1 MNMIL
6 VILVKPIL
14 FRENIACFHFFL
26 YLAIVKDVYLK
37 KSANTM
43 LKSESL
49 IHLINNLTKQEKK
62 EFSLYISN
70 KPEKDYIFLFRL
82 IDDKKVSD
90 PEELKMSF
98 LAAKP
103 TSSFNTVVIYL
114 FDLLI
119 DILTRLRTEQ
129 DSYYLL
135 FNELLHARV
144 LYEKSMYQECFQ
156 VLKKVK
162 EKAVYY
168 ENHFALLVAQRLELN
183 YLLTLDFEDMDE
195 QKLLNKQ
202 YKMNNTLKSIRQL
215 NEQSSLYELLKY
227 RMINRGAS
235 RSLEETQKLDD
246 LVTSEISIVASAGVE
261 NFEIKKN
268 HQLFQANYFITV
280 GDYKAAFNSFVEL
293 NKLFE
298 ENSHLWNNPPVY
310 YLMTVE
316 GMLESLR
323 IMHNY
328 EGMNYFIEK
337 LTKLSSPSSSFQLNV
352 TYVIFIYRLFSFIDA
367 GDFDKAGIWIA
378 EHQASLIDKMLLL
391 KEQQQAEMSLY
402 IALIHLGNGEYRKA
416 RKRLSATIGRGHLYS
431 LPLFRTIRIVNVM
444 IHYEL
449 GDVDYIQS
457 EIRSIKREMSKNKGY
472 NLKVESFLLKFL
484 NYSFADTNRKRR
496 AEIWES
502 MAEEVHALYADKY
515 ETQILRKFDFV
526 AWVEAKIF
534 EVPLSDILKREHAS
548 KSKWQHRNRMNEDV
562 QILF

>member
-1 MNMIL
+1 MIMIL
-6 VILVKPIL
+6 VILIKPIL

-82 IDDKKVSD
+82 IDDKKISD

-103 TSSFNTVVIYL
+103 ASSFNTVVIYL

-367 GDFDKAGIWIA
+367 GDFDKAGMWIA

-484 NYSFADTNRKRR
+484 NYSFADTNRKKR

-548 KSKWQHRNRMNEDV
+548 KSKWQHK
-562 QILF
+562 

>member
-293 NKLFE
+293 NKLFK

-352 TYVIFIYRLFSFIDA
+352 MYVIFIYRLFSFIDA

-484 NYSFADTNRKRR
+484 NYSFADTNRKKR

-548 KSKWQHRNRMNEDV
+548 KSKWQHR
-562 QILF
+562 

>member
-129 DSYYLL
+129 DNYYLL

-328 EGMNYFIEK
+328 EGMNYFIQK
-337 LTKLSSPSSSFQLNV
+337 LAKLSSPSSSFQLNV
-352 TYVIFIYRLFSFIDA
+352 MYVIFIYRLFSFIDA

-378 EHQASLIDKMLLL
+378 EHQTSLIDKMLLL

-484 NYSFADTNRKRR
+484 NYSFADTNRKKR

-548 KSKWQHRNRMNEDV
+548 KSKWQHR
-562 QILF
+562 

>member
-1 MNMIL
+1 MIMIL
-6 VILVKPIL
+6 VILIKPIL

-43 LKSESL
+43 RKSESL

-82 IDDKKVSD
+82 IDDKKISD

-103 TSSFNTVVIYL
+103 ASSFNTVVIYL

-168 ENHFALLVAQRLELN
+168 KNHFALLVAQRLELN

-227 RMINRGAS
+227 RMINKGAS

-416 RKRLSATIGRGHLYS
+416 RKRLSTTIGRGHLYS

-484 NYSFADTNRKRR
+484 NYSFADTNRKKR

-548 KSKWQHRNRMNEDV
+548 KSKWQHK
-562 QILF
+562 

>member
-1 MNMIL
+1 MIMIL
-6 VILVKPIL
+6 VILIKPIL

-49 IHLINNLTKQEKK
+49 IQLINNLTKQEKK

-82 IDDKKVSD
+82 IDDKKISD
-90 PEELKMSF
+90 PEELKMAF

-103 TSSFNTVVIYL
+103 ASSFNTVVIYL

-328 EGMNYFIEK
+328 EDMNYFIEK

-367 GDFDKAGIWIA
+367 GDFDKAGMWIA

-484 NYSFADTNRKRR
+484 NYSFADTNRKKR

-548 KSKWQHRNRMNEDV
+548 KSKWQHK
-562 QILF
+562 

>member
-1 MNMIL
+1 MIMIL

-82 IDDKKVSD
+82 IDDKKISD
-90 PEELKMSF
+90 PEELKMAF

-103 TSSFNTVVIYL
+103 ATSFNTVVIYL

-337 LTKLSSPSSSFQLNV
+337 LAKLSSPSSSFQLNV
-352 TYVIFIYRLFSFIDA
+352 MYVIFIYRLFSFIDA

-449 GDVDYIQS
+449 GDIDYIQS

-484 NYSFADTNRKRR
+484 NYSFADTNRKKR

-548 KSKWQHRNRMNEDV
+548 KSKWQHR
-562 QILF
+562 

>member
-328 EGMNYFIEK
+328 EGMNYFFEK

-548 KSKWQHRNRMNEDV
+548 KSKWQHK
-562 QILF
+562 

>member
-6 VILVKPIL
+6 VILVRPIL

-548 KSKWQHRNRMNEDV
+548 KSKWQHK
-562 QILF
+562 

>member
-215 NEQSSLYELLKY
+215 NEQSSQYELLKY

-534 EVPLSDILKREHAS
+534 EVPLSDILKREHVE
-548 KSKWQHRNRMNEDV
+548 NPV
-562 QILF
+562 

>member
-70 KPEKDYIFLFRL
+70 KSEKDYIFLFRL

-352 TYVIFIYRLFSFIDA
+352 MYVIFIYRLFSFIDA

-484 NYSFADTNRKRR
+484 NYSFADTNRKKR

-548 KSKWQHRNRMNEDV
+548 KSKWQHR
-562 QILF
+562 

>member
-502 MAEEVHALYADKY
+502 MAEEFHALYADKY

-548 KSKWQHRNRMNEDV
+548 KSKWQHK
-562 QILF
+562 

>member
-227 RMINRGAS
+227 RMINRGDS

-548 KSKWQHRNRMNEDV
+548 KSKWQHK
-562 QILF
+562 

>member
-246 LVTSEISIVASAGVE
+246 LVTCEISIVASAGVE

-352 TYVIFIYRLFSFIDA
+352 MYVIFIYRLFSFIDA

-484 NYSFADTNRKRR
+484 NYSFADTNRKKR

-548 KSKWQHRNRMNEDV
+548 KSKWQHR
-562 QILF
+562 

>member
-82 IDDKKVSD
+82 IDDKKISD
-90 PEELKMSF
+90 PEELKMAF

-103 TSSFNTVVIYL
+103 ASSFNTVVIYL

-337 LTKLSSPSSSFQLNV
+337 LAKLSSPSSSFQLNV
-352 TYVIFIYRLFSFIDA
+352 MYVIFIYRLFSFIDA

-449 GDVDYIQS
+449 GDIDYIQS

-548 KSKWQHRNRMNEDV
+548 KSKWQHK
-562 QILF
+562 

>member
-337 LTKLSSPSSSFQLNV
+337 LAKLSSPSSSFQLNV
-352 TYVIFIYRLFSFIDA
+352 MYVIFIYRLFSFIDA
-367 GDFDKAGIWIA
+367 GDFDKAGRWIA
-378 EHQASLIDKMLLL
+378 EHQTSLIDKMLLL

-484 NYSFADTNRKRR
+484 NYSFADTNRKKR

-548 KSKWQHRNRMNEDV
+548 KGKWQHR
-562 QILF
+562 

>member
-1 MNMIL
+1 MIL
-6 VILVKPIL
+6 VILIKPIL

-82 IDDKKVSD
+82 IDDKKISD
-90 PEELKMSF
+90 PEELKMAF

-103 TSSFNTVVIYL
+103 ASSFNTVVIYL

-144 LYEKSMYQECFQ
+144 LYEESMYQECFQ

-337 LTKLSSPSSSFQLNV
+337 LAKLSSPSSSFQLNV
-352 TYVIFIYRLFSFIDA
+352 MYVIFIYRLFSFIDA

-484 NYSFADTNRKRR
+484 NYSFADTNRKKR

-548 KSKWQHRNRMNEDV
+548 KSKWQHR
-562 QILF
+562 

>member
-457 EIRSIKREMSKNKGY
+457 EIRSIKREMSKNKRY

-548 KSKWQHRNRMNEDV
+548 KSKWQHK
-562 QILF
+562 

>member
-1 MNMIL
+1 MIMIL
-6 VILVKPIL
+6 VILIKPIL

-82 IDDKKVSD
+82 IDDKKISD

-103 TSSFNTVVIYL
+103 ASSFNTVVIYL

-367 GDFDKAGIWIA
+367 GDFDKAGMWIA

-431 LPLFRTIRIVNVM
+431 LPLFRTSRIVNVM

-484 NYSFADTNRKRR
+484 NYSFADTNRKKR
-496 AEIWES
+496 AQIWES

-548 KSKWQHRNRMNEDV
+548 KSKWQHK
-562 QILF
+562 

>member
-1 MNMIL
+1 
-6 VILVKPIL
+6 
-14 FRENIACFHFFL
+14 
-26 YLAIVKDVYLK
+26 
-37 KSANTM
+37 M

-49 IHLINNLTKQEKK
+49 IQLINSLTKQEKK
-62 EFSLYISN
+62 EFSIYISN

-82 IDDKKVSD
+82 IDDKKISD
-90 PEELKMSF
+90 PEELKQCF
-98 LAAKP
+98 LKAKP

-119 DILTRLRTEQ
+119 EILTELRTEQ

-183 YLLTLDFEDMDE
+183 YLLTLDFEEVDE
-195 QKLLNKQ
+195 KKLLNKQ
-202 YKMNNTLKSIRQL
+202 YKMKSTLKSISQL
-215 NEQSSLYELLKY
+215 NEQSSLYELLKH
-227 RMINRGAS
+227 RMLNRGAS

-268 HQLFQANYFITV
+268 HQLFQANYFVTV
-280 GDYKAAFNSFVEL
+280 GDYRAAFNSFVEL

-298 ENSHLWNNPPVY
+298 ENTHLWNNPPVY

-337 LTKLSSPSSSFQLNV
+337 LEKLSSPSSSFQLNV
-352 TYVIFIYRLFSFIDA
+352 AYVIFTYRLFSYIDRGEFEQA
-367 GDFDKAGIWIA
+367 GLWIA
-378 EHQASLIDKMLLL
+378 EHQAALIDKMPLL

-402 IALIHLGNGEYRKA
+402 IALVYLGNGEYRKA

-449 GDVDYIQS
+449 GDIDYIQS
-457 EIRSIKREMSKNKGY
+457 ELRSIKREMSKNKGS
-472 NLKVESFLLKFL
+472 NLKVELFLLKFL
-484 NYSFADTNRKRR
+484 NYSFANANRKKR

-502 MAEEVHALYADKY
+502 MVEEVRALYADKY
-515 ETQILRKFDFV
+515 ESQILRKFDFV

-548 KSKWQHRNRMNEDV
+548 KSKWQRK
-562 QILF
+562 

>member
-98 LAAKP
+98 LTAKP

-337 LTKLSSPSSSFQLNV
+337 LGKLSSPSSSFQLN
-352 TYVIFIYRLFSFIDA
+352 VIFIYRLFSFIDA

-378 EHQASLIDKMLLL
+378 EHQTSLIDKMLLL

-484 NYSFADTNRKRR
+484 NYSFADTNRKKR

-548 KSKWQHRNRMNEDV
+548 KSKWQHR
-562 QILF
+562 

>member
-82 IDDKKVSD
+82 IDDKKISD
-90 PEELKMSF
+90 PEELKMAF

-103 TSSFNTVVIYL
+103 ASSFNTVVIYL

-337 LTKLSSPSSSFQLNV
+337 LAKLSSPSSSFQLNV
-352 TYVIFIYRLFSFIDA
+352 MYVIFIYRLFSFIDA

-449 GDVDYIQS
+449 GDIDYIQS

-484 NYSFADTNRKRR
+484 NYSFADTNRKKR

-548 KSKWQHRNRMNEDV
+548 KSKWQHR
-562 QILF
+562 

>member
-1 MNMIL
+1 MIMIL
-6 VILVKPIL
+6 VILIKPIL

-82 IDDKKVSD
+82 IDDKKISD
-90 PEELKMSF
+90 PEELKMAF

-103 TSSFNTVVIYL
+103 ASSFNTVVIYL

-162 EKAVYY
+162 EKAVHY

-337 LTKLSSPSSSFQLNV
+337 LAKLSSPSSSFQLNV
-352 TYVIFIYRLFSFIDA
+352 MYVIFIYRLFSFIDA

-378 EHQASLIDKMLLL
+378 EHQTSLIDKMLLL

-449 GDVDYIQS
+449 GDIDYIQS

-484 NYSFADTNRKRR
+484 NYSFADTNRKKR

-548 KSKWQHRNRMNEDV
+548 KSKWQHR
-562 QILF
+562 

>member
-1 MNMIL
+1 MIMIL
-6 VILVKPIL
+6 VILIKPIL

-82 IDDKKVSD
+82 IDDKKISD
-90 PEELKMSF
+90 PEELKMAF

-103 TSSFNTVVIYL
+103 ASSFNTVVIYL

-378 EHQASLIDKMLLL
+378 EHQSSLIDKMLLL

-402 IALIHLGNGEYRKA
+402 IALIHLGNGECRKA
-416 RKRLSATIGRGHLYS
+416 RKRLSTTIGRGHLYS

-457 EIRSIKREMSKNKGY
+457 EIRSIRREMSKNKGY

-484 NYSFADTNRKRR
+484 NYSFADTNRKKR

-548 KSKWQHRNRMNEDV
+548 KSKWQHK
-562 QILF
+562 

>member
-1 MNMIL
+1 MRGFLIFVMWINS
-6 VILVKPIL
+6 IL
-14 FRENIACFHFFL
+14 FSEKIVSFRFFL
-26 YLAIVKDVYLK
+26 YLAFVIS
-37 KSANTM
+37 KSTNAM

-49 IHLINNLTKQEKK
+49 IQLVNSLTKQEKK
-62 EFSLYISN
+62 EFSIYISN

-82 IDDKKVSD
+82 IDDKKISD
-90 PEELKMSF
+90 PEELKQCF
-98 LAAKP
+98 LKAKP

-119 DILTRLRTEQ
+119 EILTELRTEQ

-183 YLLTLDFEDMDE
+183 YLLTLDFEEVDE
-195 QKLLNKQ
+195 KKLLNKQ
-202 YKMNNTLKSIRQL
+202 YKMKSTLKSISQL
-215 NEQSSLYELLKY
+215 NEQSALYELLRH
-227 RMINRGAS
+227 RMLSRGAS

-246 LVTSEISIVASAGVE
+246 LVASEISIVASAGVE

-268 HQLFQANYFITV
+268 HQLFQANYFVTV
-280 GDYKAAFNSFVEL
+280 GDYRAAFNSFVEL

-298 ENSHLWNNPPVY
+298 ENTRLWNNPPVY

-328 EGMNYFIEK
+328 EGMDYFIEK
-337 LTKLSSPSSSFQLNV
+337 LEKLSSPSSSFQLNV
-352 TYVIFIYRLFSFIDA
+352 AYVIFIYRLFSYIDRGKFEQA
-367 GDFDKAGIWIA
+367 DQWIA
-378 EHQASLIDKMLLL
+378 EHQASLIDKIPLL

-402 IALIHLGNGEYRKA
+402 IALVYLGNGEYRKA

-449 GDVDYIQS
+449 GDIDYIQS
-457 EIRSIKREMSKNKGY
+457 ELRSIKREMSKNKGH

-484 NYSFADTNRKRR
+484 NHSFVDKDRKKR

-502 MAEEVHALYADKY
+502 MAEEVRALYTDKY

-534 EVPLSDILKREHAS
+534 EVPLSDILKREHVS
-548 KSKWQHRNRMNEDV
+548 KSKWQRR
-562 QILF
+562 

>member
-1 MNMIL
+1 MIMIL
-6 VILVKPIL
+6 VILIKPIL

-82 IDDKKVSD
+82 IDDKKISD

-103 TSSFNTVVIYL
+103 ASSFNTVVIYL

-227 RMINRGAS
+227 RMINKGAS

-367 GDFDKAGIWIA
+367 GDFDKAGMWIA
-378 EHQASLIDKMLLL
+378 EHQAWLIDKMLLL

-484 NYSFADTNRKRR
+484 NYSFADTNRKKR

-548 KSKWQHRNRMNEDV
+548 KSKWQHK
-562 QILF
+562 

>member
-1 MNMIL
+1 MIMIL
-6 VILVKPIL
+6 VILIKPIL

-82 IDDKKVSD
+82 IDDKKISD

-103 TSSFNTVVIYL
+103 ASSFNTVVIYL

-215 NEQSSLYELLKY
+215 NERSSLYELLKY

-367 GDFDKAGIWIA
+367 GDFDKAGMWIA

-484 NYSFADTNRKRR
+484 NYSFADTNRKKR
-496 AEIWES
+496 AQIWES

-548 KSKWQHRNRMNEDV
+548 KSKWQHK
-562 QILF
+562 

>member
-310 YLMTVE
+310 YLMAVE

-548 KSKWQHRNRMNEDV
+548 KSKWQHK
-562 QILF
+562 

>member
-82 IDDKKVSD
+82 IDDKKISD

-103 TSSFNTVVIYL
+103 ASSFNTVVIYL

-227 RMINRGAS
+227 RMINKGAS

-416 RKRLSATIGRGHLYS
+416 RKRLSTTIGRGHLYS

-484 NYSFADTNRKRR
+484 NYSFADTNRKKR

-548 KSKWQHRNRMNEDV
+548 KSKWQHK
-562 QILF
+562 

>member
-98 LAAKP
+98 LTAKP

-328 EGMNYFIEK
+328 EGMNYFIQK
-337 LTKLSSPSSSFQLNV
+337 LAKLSSPSSSFQLNV
-352 TYVIFIYRLFSFIDA
+352 MYVIFIYRLFSFIDA

-378 EHQASLIDKMLLL
+378 EHQTSLIDKMLLL

-457 EIRSIKREMSKNKGY
+457 EIRSIKREMSKNKGD

-484 NYSFADTNRKRR
+484 NYSFADTNRKKR

-548 KSKWQHRNRMNEDV
+548 KSKWQHR
-562 QILF
+562 

>member
-90 PEELKMSF
+90 PEELRMSF

-119 DILTRLRTEQ
+119 DILTRLRTEL

-352 TYVIFIYRLFSFIDA
+352 MYVIFIYRLFSFIDA

-484 NYSFADTNRKRR
+484 NYSFADTNRKKR

-548 KSKWQHRNRMNEDV
+548 KSKWQHR
-562 QILF
+562 

>member
-1 MNMIL
+1 MIMIL
-6 VILVKPIL
+6 VILIKPIL

-82 IDDKKVSD
+82 IDDKKISD

-103 TSSFNTVVIYL
+103 ASSFNTVVIYL

-352 TYVIFIYRLFSFIDA
+352 MYVIFIYRLFSFIDA
-367 GDFDKAGIWIA
+367 GDFDKAGMWIA

-484 NYSFADTNRKRR
+484 NYSFADTNRKKR
-496 AEIWES
+496 AQIWES

-548 KSKWQHRNRMNEDV
+548 KSKWQHK
-562 QILF
+562 

>member
-1 MNMIL
+1 MIMIL

-548 KSKWQHRNRMNEDV
+548 KSKWQHK
-562 QILF
+562 

>member
-1 MNMIL
+1 MIMIL
-6 VILVKPIL
+6 VILIKPIL

-43 LKSESL
+43 LKSKSL

-82 IDDKKVSD
+82 IDDKKISD
-90 PEELKMSF
+90 PEELKMAF

-103 TSSFNTVVIYL
+103 ASSFNTVVIYL

-337 LTKLSSPSSSFQLNV
+337 LAKLSSPSSSFQLNV
-352 TYVIFIYRLFSFIDA
+352 MYVIFIYRLFSFIDA

-449 GDVDYIQS
+449 GDIDYIQS

-484 NYSFADTNRKRR
+484 NYSFADTNRKKR

-548 KSKWQHRNRMNEDV
+548 KSKWQHR
-562 QILF
+562 

>member
-328 EGMNYFIEK
+328 EGMNYFIQK
-337 LTKLSSPSSSFQLNV
+337 LAKLSSPSSSFQLNV
-352 TYVIFIYRLFSFIDA
+352 MYVIFIYRLFSFIDA

-378 EHQASLIDKMLLL
+378 EHQTSLIDKMLLL

-416 RKRLSATIGRGHLYS
+416 RKRLSAIIGRGHLYS

-484 NYSFADTNRKRR
+484 NYSFADTNRKKR

-548 KSKWQHRNRMNEDV
+548 KSKWQHR
-562 QILF
+562 

>member
-1 MNMIL
+1 MIL
-6 VILVKPIL
+6 VILIKPIL

-70 KPEKDYIFLFRL
+70 KPEKEYIFLFRL
-82 IDDKKVSD
+82 IDDKKISD
-90 PEELKMSF
+90 PEELKMAF

-103 TSSFNTVVIYL
+103 ASSFNTVVIYL

-337 LTKLSSPSSSFQLNV
+337 LAKLSSPSSSFQLNV

-484 NYSFADTNRKRR
+484 NYSFADTNRKKR

-548 KSKWQHRNRMNEDV
+548 KSKWQHK
-562 QILF
+562 

>member
-1 MNMIL
+1 MIMIL
-6 VILVKPIL
+6 VILIKPIL

-82 IDDKKVSD
+82 IDDKKISD
-90 PEELKMSF
+90 PEELKMAF

-103 TSSFNTVVIYL
+103 ASSFNTVVIYL

-484 NYSFADTNRKRR
+484 NYSFADTNRKKR

-548 KSKWQHRNRMNEDV
+548 KSKWQHK
-562 QILF
+562 

>member
-1 MNMIL
+1 MIMIL
-6 VILVKPIL
+6 VILIKPIL

-82 IDDKKVSD
+82 IDDKKISD

-103 TSSFNTVVIYL
+103 ASSFNTVVIYL

-227 RMINRGAS
+227 RMINKGAS

-367 GDFDKAGIWIA
+367 GDFDKAGMWIA

-457 EIRSIKREMSKNKGY
+457 EIRSIKWEMSKNKGY

-484 NYSFADTNRKRR
+484 NYSFADTNRKKR
-496 AEIWES
+496 AQIWES

-548 KSKWQHRNRMNEDV
+548 KSKWQHK
-562 QILF
+562 